1 MSRAPGQSVGQIEFH
16 RVTKRFD
23 NGQEGLKELSAT
35 FDEGSMT
42 FLTGHSGAGKSTF
55 LKLLLCLDRPTR
67 GQILVNGVNVTQI
80 ASRRLAY
87 YRQHLG
93 AVFQDHHLLAGRSV
107 FDNVALPLR
116 VAGYRERDVARR
128 VRAALTR
135 VGLLSKEA
143 LFPRYLSTGEQQRVG
158 IARAVVTRPKIL
170 LADEPTGNLDPEL
183 SRDIME
189 LFRQFHQVGTTVIV
203 ASHDKD
209 LIESMG
215 MRIIELSHGTMVGD
229 VPASAPPASAAQAVP
244 GLDAAADDEEE
255 VRDGAS

>member
-1 MSRAPGQSVGQIEFH
+1 MGQIEFH
-16 RVTKRFD
+16 RVTRRFD
-23 NGQEGLKELSAT
+23 NGQEGLKELSVS
-35 FDEGSMT
+35 FESGSMT

-67 GQILVNGVNVTQI
+67 GQILVNGVNVTQL
-80 ASRRLAY
+80 SPRRLAH

-93 AVFQDHHLLAGRSV
+93 AVFQDHHLLAQRTV
-107 FDNVALPLR
+107 YDNVALPLR

-183 SRDIME
+183 SRDIMQ
-189 LFRQFHQVGTTVIV
+189 LFRQFHQIGTTVVV
-203 ASHDKD
+203 ASHDRD

-215 MRIIELSHGTMVGD
+215 MRIVELSQGIMVNDRPGD
-229 VPASAPPASAAQAVP
+229 QAEEIEEDGRQIGEDSATDPQ
-244 GLDAAADDEEE
+244 ADDAGE
-255 VRDGAS
+255 